1 MAQFSRLLITLAL
14 GVALAGSPALA
25 QEIRINPVPPHVK
38 PQWTPVPGAP
48 QVYYAPNLPTDVFR
62 YRGKYYFFWAG
73 YLYQGKK
80 PSGPWKT
87 VKEVPAFFH
96 EIDAAYFKTVKKEG
110 GAPTP
115 PATAAPPE
123 AAPGAPGSETPQ
135 VESAPAAPP
144 ETAAPASPEPTQEAP
159 APQETAPEDAP
170 KPPKVM

>member
-1 MAQFSRLLITLAL
+1 MARPSRLLITLVLAA
-14 GVALAGSPALA
+14 ALAGSPALA
-25 QEIRINPVPPHVK
+25 QDIRINPVPPHVK

-48 QVYYAPNLPTDVFR
+48 QVYYAPNLPTDLFR

-87 VKEVPAFFH
+87 VKAVPAFFH
-96 EIDAAYFKTVKKEG
+96 EIDAAYFKTIKREG

-115 PATAAPPE
+115 
-123 AAPGAPGSETPQ
+123 
-135 VESAPAAPP
+135 
-144 ETAAPASPEPTQEAP
+144 EAP
-159 APQETAPEDAP
+159 APPGAAPEAAP

>member
-1 MAQFSRLLITLAL
+1 MAQVSRLLITLAL

-25 QEIRINPVPPHVK
+25 QDIRINPVPPHVK
-38 PQWTPVPGAP
+38 PQWTPVPGTP
-48 QVYYAPNLPTDVFR
+48 QVYYAPNLPTDLFR

-115 PATAAPPE
+115 PATAAP
-123 AAPGAPGSETPQ
+123 
-135 VESAPAAPP
+135 
-144 ETAAPASPEPTQEAP
+144 ASPEPTQEAP
-159 APQETAPEDAP
+159 APPGAAPKAAP

>member
-1 MAQFSRLLITLAL
+1 MARLSRLLITLAL

-25 QEIRINPVPPHVK
+25 QDIRINPVPPQVK

-87 VKEVPAFFH
+87 VQEVPAFFQ

-123 AAPGAPGSETPQ
+123 AAPGTPGSETPQ
-135 VESAPAAPP
+135 VEGAPAAP
-144 ETAAPASPEPTQEAP
+144 APTPEAP
-159 APQETAPEDAP
+159 APPGAAPEAAP
-170 KPPKVM
+170 KPPQVM

>member
-1 MAQFSRLLITLAL
+1 MAQVSRLLITLVL

-87 VKEVPAFFH
+87 VKEVPAFFQ

-123 AAPGAPGSETPQ
+123 AAPGAPDSETPQ

-159 APQETAPEDAP
+159 APPGAAPEAAP
-170 KPPKVM
+170 KPPQVM